1 MAGMEGVEGVQ
12 AGGSWPSGLDT
23 ERRSDLRV
31 IFEDSQM
38 RKQNET
44 LAVRF
49 YGPRIYNEHQTMLK
63 WMPGVLMRT
72 TITLDDELVRT
83 AQEFTGVTEKTVLI
97 REALKSLIEREAARR
112 LAALG
117 GTMPELENIPRR
129 RQD

>member
-1 MAGMEGVEGVQ
+1 
-12 AGGSWPSGLDT
+12 
-23 ERRSDLRV
+23 
-31 IFEDSQM
+31 
-38 RKQNET
+38 
-44 LAVRF
+44 
-49 YGPRIYNEHQTMLK
+49 
-63 WMPGVLMRT
+63 MRT

-97 REALKSLIEREAARR
+97 REALKSLIEREASRR